1 MTSAVD
7 GSVTSQIRHFVL
19 KNFLFTEDDAALR
32 DDQSLLQNG
41 TLDSTGILELINFV
55 EETFKVKVAD
65 EEMLPTN
72 FDSIGSIAAFVSGKQ
87 RAA

>member
-7 GSVTSQIRHFVL
+7 RSVTSQIRHFVL